1 MFNYLKTNITQVANT
16 AAEKIKTAVENVDTS
31 QFNLD
36 KFNLDNLQKQMNSL
50 EDSMANGIP
59 DGSSPDHMV
68 NGLDFTYV
76 TPRIVA
82 MGFPEN
88 PEKPRRGRRNPIGD
102 ISNLLNTSHTD
113 RYMIWNLS
121 EEEYD
126 YELFNNQVQEYRFPG
141 HPAPP
146 LGLMFQ
152 ICTSVESWLSQD
164 TANVAVIH
172 CMTGRGRTASVIA
185 CVLSWIGEIESP
197 IDALQ
202 HVANK
207 RRTNLERLVIP
218 SQRRYV
224 QYFTSVMDGVKPRS
238 EPVKLKRVI
247 VNTIPRFFKNGKTS
261 QNRNGVI
268 PNEVADGNDG
278 NTIEGPKCDGC
289 RPYLQVFK
297 NGKLLYSS
305 TWSDSNE
312 IEEIPKYF
320 QSDGSF
326 AFNVDCILDGDVLV
340 RCRHINE
347 DGKRLSMFRAAFHTG
362 YIPQG
367 IQRLPKNKCDGAA
380 NDRRFDVD
388 FFVDL
393 IFEPARRRRTK
404 LDANNILGVGF
415 ASPVLTGD
423 YDEVMRANSKFW
435 SEISK
440 RKEKIRQAKA
450 KGWRSIVDRRPIGD
464 KRSQSQSNG
473 KNNCEINNEP
483 KSKKKDAFSILDES
497 DDISNLVSEK
507 VSPAK
512 ILSNNYVGS
521 KPTKAS
527 PVVADRNAKNGVK
540 LTAATK
546 TTTSTLGKKAQ
557 VKSVKENEEDYRKK
571 KLEKESKQSLDE
583 LAELEQELG
592 LESFS
597 DEIRQLDA
605 DIKTKDSTANNMK
618 KVKQAEEM
626 PPPPKSPTGD
636 NSVKLSP
643 TVIAK
648 DDTKNVSASSGGMG
662 TLEDELHDL
671 DAELALLGEDDEF
684 DDSAFDD
691 ADFADLEKE
700 FDEIDGL

>member
-1 MFNYLKTNITQVANT
+1 MFNYLKTNITQAANT
-16 AAEKIKTAVENVDTS
+16 AAEKIKTVVENVDTS
-31 QFNLD
+31 Q
-36 KFNLDNLQKQMNSL
+36 FNLDNLQKQMNSL
-50 EDSMANGIP
+50 EESMVSGIP
-59 DGSSPDHMV
+59 DGSNGDHLV
-68 NGLDFTYV
+68 NGLDVTYV
-76 TPRIVA
+76 TPRIIA
-82 MGFPEN
+82 MGFPQESD
-88 PEKPRRGRRNPIGD
+88 EATRRGRRNPITEVSD
-102 ISNLLNTSHTD
+102 LLNTSHKD

-121 EEEYD
+121 EEEYN
-126 YELFNNQVQEYRFPG
+126 YELFNNQVQEYKFPG

-247 VNTIPRFFKNGKTS
+247 VNTIPRFFKNNNKKRKSNNNPEGGGS
-261 QNRNGVI
+261 NNG
-268 PNEVADGNDG
+268 NNNNNNG
-278 NTIEGPKCDGC
+278 NTIEGPQCDGC

-305 TWSDSNE
+305 TWSDSNQV
-312 IEEIPKYF
+312 EEIPKYF

-326 AFNVDCILDGDVLV
+326 AFNIDCVLDGDILV
-340 RCRHINE
+340 RCRHVNE
-347 DGKRLSMFRAAFHTG
+347 NGKRLSMFRAAFHTG

-367 IQRLPKNKCDGAA
+367 IQRLPKNQCDGAA

-393 IFEPARRRRTK
+393 IFEPARRRRAKT
-404 LDANNILGVGF
+404 DSNNILGMDF
-415 ASPVLTGD
+415 DSPVLTGD
-423 YDEVMRANSKFW
+423 YDEVMRANSQFW
-435 SEISK
+435 TEISK

-450 KGWRSIVDRRPIGD
+450 KGWRSIVDKRPIND
-464 KRSQSQSNG
+464 SNNNSRNNRN
-473 KNNCEINNEP
+473 KNVDSK
-483 KSKKKDAFSILDES
+483 KSKKDAFSMLDES
-497 DDISNLVSEK
+497 DDISNISPEK
-507 VSPAK
+507 SSSPVK
-512 ILSNNYVGS
+512 PLSNNYVKS
-521 KPTKAS
+521 KPIKAS
-527 PVVADRNAKNGVK
+527 SVISKALSQNNDSKVNTSSNNKS
-540 LTAATK
+540 K
-546 TTTSTLGKKAQ
+546 TTEII
-557 VKSVKENEEDYRKK
+557 KETHEDDFKKK
-571 KLEKESKQSLDE
+571 KLEKESNQSLDE

-597 DEIRQLDA
+597 DEIRQLDD
-605 DIKTKDSTANNMK
+605 DIKMNSGTPTNKKTGKSSSLNKTTPSANM
-618 KVKQAEEM
+618 E
-626 PPPPKSPTGD
+626 SPD
-636 NSVKLSP
+636 ISVNTSNG
-643 TVIAK
+643 I
-648 DDTKNVSASSGGMG
+648 G
-662 TLEDELHDL
+662 TLEDELKDL
-671 DAELALLGEDDEF
+671 DAELALLGDDDEF

-691 ADFADLEKE
+691 TDFADLEKE